1 MVPVSTDASAGVHAL
16 RPVPETPGPLLRCDG
31 LMKSFGSR
39 TAVDSV
45 SFTVAPGEIYGLLG
59 PNGAGKTTTIKMVC
73 GLLDPDA
80 GSVTIEG
87 RSVGS
92 DRMVKSRVG
101 YVPQEIALYPDLSAR
116 ENLAFLGRLYRL
128 RGRGLAQRVEQVL
141 EIADLSD
148 RGDERVDAFSGGM
161 KRRLNIAA
169 GLIHQPAL
177 LVLDEPTV
185 GVDPQ
190 SRHSILE
197 RVKEFARSGM
207 AVVYTTHYMEE
218 AERVCDR
225 VGIVDKGRLIAEGT
239 RRELVSQLGERDRID
254 LVAAGDLQLLAQ
266 VCARVPGVD
275 NAAVADDRVHLV
287 AADGRRVLPSVLEA
301 ADTAGVEV
309 SSVEVMEADLEAVF
323 LHLTGTA
330 LRE

>member
-1 MVPVSTDASAGVHAL
+1 MIEARNLTKRYGSTL
-16 RPVPETPGPLLRCDG
+16 
-31 LMKSFGSR
+31 
-39 TAVDSV
+39 AVDDL
-45 SFTVAPGEIYGLLG
+45 SFDIRPGIVTGFLG

-73 GLLDPDA
+73 GLLEPDSGTVSIA
-80 GSVTIEG
+80 GRPAG
-87 RSVGS
+87 A
-92 DRMVKSRVG
+92 DLADKALVG
-101 YVPQEIALYPDLSAR
+101 YVPQEIALYPDLTAR

-128 RGRGLAQRVEQVL
+128 RGSGLARRVSAVL
-141 EIADLSD
+141 ELTDLSE
-148 RGDERVDAFSGGM
+148 RGNDRVDSFSGGM

-169 GLIHQPAL
+169 GLIHQPSL

-207 AVVYTTHYMEE
+207 SIVYTTHYMEE

-225 VGIVDKGRLIAEGT
+225 VGIIDRGRLIAEGT
-239 RRELVSQLGERDRID
+239 RRELVSELGERDRID
-254 LVAAGDLQLLAQ
+254 LVAAGDADRLAEA
-266 VCARVPGVD
+266 CRAVPGVD
-275 NAAVADDRVHLV
+275 DAVAADGRVHLV
-287 AADGRRVLPSVLEA
+287 AADGRQVLPAILEA
-301 ADTAGVEV
+301 AEAAGVAV
-309 SSVEVMEADLEAVF
+309 NSVEVVEADLEAVF